1 MSPEAIY
8 TLIVV
13 ALLVVALLSNRVGT
27 DTAMLGAL
35 TLLLVGGAVDLKSA
49 ISGFA
54 DPSVLTIA
62 SLFVVATGLSE
73 TGAMSL
79 LAQRMLG
86 RPKSLP
92 GAQIRL
98 MAPVALMS
106 AFMNNTPIVAMYLP
120 IVQDWAR
127 RLRLSPSKLFMPLSF
142 AAILGGAC
150 TLIGTSTNLAV
161 NQLYVSYIDHLQLPA
176 DQLTQSEQALAQS
189 LDAMGIGRPSTLKQ
203 FWWIAVVGLPSAVL
217 GIAFIALASRWL
229 LPERI
234 TPDIRGDEKRH
245 YTVALSVEPTSPI
258 VGKSIEDAG
267 LRQLPGL
274 FLSEIERARGVIP
287 AVSPETILQAGD
299 RLVFVGV
306 VESVVDLLKV
316 KGLVPATDQV
326 EKIDADRRD
335 RTIVEA
341 VVSHTS
347 PLIRKT
353 VRASQF
359 RTRYNAAIIA
369 VHRGGQRLHGKI
381 GDITLQAG
389 DTLLLSTHHGF
400 IDAFR
405 NSGEFYLVSGV
416 EGVQNVRHERAWI
429 ALSILALLVALLTI
443 PGSVIFGAINLLPAV
458 DLPPRDI
465 HPLIAAMLCAVLMV
479 YTRCTTGSQARQGI
493 NWQVLLVIA
502 AALGI
507 GKAMGQTGA
516 ATFLADAVFGA
527 FSGLG
532 DRALLFLFAI
542 LTSVFCQLVTN
553 KGAAVLMFPI
563 AMAIAADANVNPE
576 PYVVTL
582 MVMAAC
588 SFMTPVGFV
597 TNLMVAGPGGY
608 RFSDYLRLGIPL
620 TLLVATLATLIAPA
634 AFPFHPS

>member
-1 MSPEAIY
+1 MSYEAIY

-13 ALLVVALLSNRVGT
+13 ALLVICLLSNRVGT

-35 TLLLVGGAVDLKSA
+35 TLLLVGGAVDLRSA
-49 ISGFA
+49 ISGFS

-62 SLFVVATGLSE
+62 CLFVVATGLNE
-73 TGAMSL
+73 TGAMTMIASRL
-79 LAQRMLG
+79 LG
-86 RPKSLP
+86 RPKTLA
-92 GAQIRL
+92 GAQVRL
-98 MAPVALMS
+98 MAPVAIMS
-106 AFMNNTPIVAMYLP
+106 ALMNNTPIVAMYLP
-120 IVQDWAR
+120 IVQDWSR
-127 RLRLSPSKLFMPLSF
+127 RLRISPSRLFMPLSF
-142 AAILGGAC
+142 AAIMGGAC

-161 NQLYVSYIDHLQLPA
+161 NQLYVSYIEHLSLAA
-176 DQLTQSEQALAQS
+176 DQLTESEQALAQS
-189 LDAMGIGRPSTLKQ
+189 LAAMGVERPSTLKQ
-203 FWWIAVVGLPSAVL
+203 FWWIAVVGVPSAIV
-217 GIAFIALASRWL
+217 GIAFIAIASRWL

-234 TPDIRGDEKRH
+234 TPDAEGTEERQ
-245 YTVALSVEPTSPI
+245 YTVALVVEPASPI

-274 FLSEIERARGVIP
+274 FLSEIERQSDVIP
-287 AVSPETILQAGD
+287 AVSPEAIIQAGD

-306 VESVVDLLKV
+306 VESVVDLMKI

-326 EKIDADRRD
+326 EKIDAPRRE

-347 PLIRKT
+347 PLVRKS
-353 VRASQF
+353 VRQSQF

-369 VHRGGQRLHGKI
+369 VHRGGQRLGGKI
-381 GDITLQAG
+381 GDINLQAG

-400 IDAFR
+400 IEAFR
-405 NSGEFYLVSGV
+405 NSGDFYLVSGV
-416 EGVQNVRHERAWI
+416 QGVQNVRHERAWL

-443 PGSVIFGAINLLPAV
+443 PGKLIFGAINLIPSVNLP
-458 DLPPRDI
+458 LRDI
-465 HPLIAAMLCAVLMV
+465 HPLIAALLCAMLMI
-479 YTRCTTGSQARQGI
+479 YTRCTTGSQARRSI

-507 GKAMGQTGA
+507 GRAMDQSGA
-516 ATFLADAVFGA
+516 ARFIADIVFG
-527 FSGLG
+527 SLDGLSNH
-532 DRALLFLFAI
+532 ALLFVFAI
-542 LTSVFCQLVTN
+542 LTSIFCQLVTN
-553 KGAAVLMFPI
+553 KAAAVLMFPI
-563 AMAIAADANVNPE
+563 AMAIAGDADVNPE

-588 SFMTPVGFV
+588 SFMTPIGFV

-620 TLLVATLATLIAPA
+620 TLIVATLATLIAPA
-634 AFPFHPS
+634 AFPFHPQ